1 MNISDEQRDAIRKV
15 VSYSID
21 EERTHLEEHIA
32 TMWDDDAT
40 EMDDKM
46 LAQYCKEKG
55 VEHIWLELFNL
66 STI

>member
-1 MNISDEQRDAIRKV
+1 MNISQEQKDSIRKV
-15 VSYSID
+15 VTYSIED
-21 EERTHLEEHIA
+21 ERTHLEEHIA

-40 EMDDKM
+40 EMDDKT
-46 LAQYCKEKG
+46 LVQYCKDKS